1 MAERNLLNE
10 GFIFNT
16 RDDAGAISGTQVVS
30 AGEIESLVNGNT
42 SADALTLNVGQFIS
56 LDADLGVRWKTDRI
70 ELHTNEPTIS
80 NVDMLISENGIDYRE
95 VTMTGSVGLYVGD
108 LPDVTVS
115 GSPRFIRYQHTG
127 TAANTIQE
135 WRVINDETLVD
146 FGSDGDQTSLNIDDS
161 PIGTTSSIPEP
172 LTLFNRF
179 DKIAHAFVF
188 VDSTSNAAEDQ
199 IQVSSSVNG
208 PFVGRGDNST
218 TQPAN
223 VPWEFGEFSNTR
235 VVPSG
240 SAFIN
245 FVDNDLKGWEATAEI
260 DNFVLSDQVLQ
271 GDITTVS
278 GARFQVVNSFD
289 NIFLDNQNLI
299 TARDRH
305 EDKFVFRAVDV
316 DQVKV
321 RLKVNPLPS
330 TATLVEGPRL
340 YWRNHEEET
349 DESNDFREITS
360 TLSTTP
366 NSNFNNQVQDFVF
379 DVGSVTTWSGTIRGF
394 AISPFKATGSIGT
407 SIPVEFHSLEAFNS
421 QAKQSSFVTL
431 DFRPVPSGAFPIMDL
446 DDASRLT
453 GVKHLLSTR
462 TQITQDCII
471 TSVQAWVRP
480 DPSDPPVIYLAR
492 PLPGSSFP
500 AAGSNFDVVA
510 AVDSTEA
517 PGPAND
523 FLLEI
528 PVFWSAQKGDM
539 VGISFPGAF
548 GGDISYRGT
557 TNVGDLYSS
566 DTTAGTTT
574 LAELESILNTH
585 TDWTAR
591 NENILLT
598 YSALSTELDRS
609 PVAAPTSSGGYLNV
623 GTYTTPV
630 FDTGNSPNLSCLD
643 FDSVTPGD
651 SSIDAS
657 GGPDADVVLARA
669 SNFVPRTGLALG
681 ETGVISGT
689 GSPQTRTL
697 NFIEPLNFEK
707 GIENNPDH
715 TYQLNQVNFEIT
727 TRELGTSPGPG
738 TNFIQNVGS
747 AILYH
752 ETKDELWILNTLISG
767 TDPFSTLTNRPIWDV
782 YSPTTG
788 DYLRTQ
794 HATGTVFYSYQHP
807 SSLDAVF
814 EPVGFL
820 ADYAR
825 EEIYII
831 QRENAF
837 FLGAGSY
844 YGLVLDLDG
853 NIIDVFWRDG
863 VTGAPNSNR
872 FESARDAAYA
882 PDVSYPPLQ
891 EFTGGMFFI
900 VGDNSSTGSAGE
912 LISAYT
918 NGTDISDRDIT
929 HVGEKKFGDITGLEF
944 MGDNNPD
951 AKAVTYNPKDGLLYV
966 MINDPDGDTE
976 TGPQPQIFALRPFF
990 NSGSEEMD
998 FELAIEPQDA
1008 SNSGPRLDGAGFDR
1022 QSAGSDD
1029 GSDLIRLV
1037 ELNYTTSMDYNS
1049 LRDTFVVLR
1058 TIKGL
1063 RSEDALG
1070 ASRFSL
1076 FDEKSFSTL
1085 NECGAGTN
1093 TGLGNLPSTVSATDQ
1108 VWGTLSGTLSFEQ
1121 VPTDSTLFPAGRY
1134 VQLEYQLNSSTGN
1147 SQSPQLT
1154 SSQICQGLNVGQI
1167 PANSTR
1173 EIFVRTNIP
1182 EDQSIGDLAGRLKV
1196 FWELED

>member
-16 RDDAGAISGTQVVS
+16 RDSTGAISGTQVVS
-30 AGEIESLVNGNT
+30 AGEIESLVDGDT
-42 SADALTLNVGQFIS
+42 STDALTLNVGQFIS
-56 LDADLGVRWKTDRI
+56 LDSDLGVRWKTDRI
-70 ELHTNEPTIS
+70 ELYTDEPTIS
-80 NVDMLISENGIDYRE
+80 NVAMLISEDGVDYRE
-95 VTMTGSVGLYVGD
+95 VTMTGSTGLYVGD
-108 LPDVTVS
+108 LPETAVS
-115 GSPRFIRYQHTG
+115 GSPRFVRYQHTG
-127 TAANTIQE
+127 VAANTIQE
-135 WRVINDETLVD
+135 WRVVNDETLVD
-146 FGSDGDQTSLNIDDS
+146 FGTDGDQTLLNIDDS

-179 DKIAHAFVF
+179 DKIANAFVF
-188 VDSTSNAAEDQ
+188 VDSTSNDAEDQ
-199 IQVSSSVNG
+199 IQVSSSING

-240 SAFIN
+240 SAFID
-245 FVDNDLKGWEATAEI
+245 FIDNDLKGWEATAEI
-260 DNFVLSDQVLQ
+260 DNFTLTNQVLQ
-271 GDITTVS
+271 GEITAVS

-289 NIFLDNQNLI
+289 NFFLNNQDLI
-299 TARDRH
+299 TGRARN
-305 EDKFVFRAVDV
+305 EDKFVLRAADV

-330 TATLVEGPRL
+330 TASLVEGPRL

-349 DESNDFREITS
+349 DESSDFRESVS

-379 DVGSVTTWSGTIRGF
+379 DVGSVPTWSGTIRGF
-394 AISPFKATGSIGT
+394 AVSPFQATGSIGT
-407 SIPVEFHSLEAFNS
+407 NIPVEFHSLEAFNS
-421 QAKQSSFVTL
+421 QSKQSSFVTL
-431 DFRPVPSGAFPIMDL
+431 DFRQVTSGTFPIMDL

-453 GVKHLLSTR
+453 NVKHLLSFR
-462 TQITQDCII
+462 TQITQDCVI
-471 TSVQAWVRP
+471 TNVQAWVRP
-480 DPSDPPVIYLAR
+480 DPNDPPVIYLAR
-492 PLPGSSFP
+492 PLAGSSFP
-500 AAGSNFDVVA
+500 SAGSNFDVVA

-517 PGPAND
+517 PGGNND

-539 VGISFPGAF
+539 VGISFQGAF

-566 DTTAGTTT
+566 DTTAGTASLT
-574 LAELESILNTH
+574 ELESIVNTH

-591 NENILLT
+591 DENILLT
-598 YSALSTELDRS
+598 YTALPTELDRS
-609 PVAAPTSSGGYLNV
+609 PVASPTLSGGYFSA

-643 FDSVTPGD
+643 FDSITPGD

-657 GGPDADVVLARA
+657 GGPDADVALARA

-681 ETGVISGT
+681 EVGVISGT
-689 GSPQTRTL
+689 GSKQTRTL
-697 NFIEPLNFEK
+697 NFIEPLNFQK
-707 GIENNPDH
+707 AIDNNPDH
-715 TYQLNQVNFEIT
+715 AYQLNQVNFAIT
-727 TRELGTSPGPG
+727 TREFGNSPGPG
-738 TNFIQNVGS
+738 LQFIQNVGS
-747 AILYH
+747 AIFYH

-782 YSPTTG
+782 YAPVTG
-788 DYLRTQ
+788 EYIRTQ
-794 HATGTVFYSYQHP
+794 QVTGTVFYSYQHP
-807 SSLDAVF
+807 SADAVF
-814 EPVGFL
+814 EPVGFV
-820 ADYAR
+820 ADYNR
-825 EEIYII
+825 GEIYII

-863 VTGAPNSNR
+863 VTSAPSSNR
-872 FESARDAAYA
+872 FESARDVAYA
-882 PDVSYPPLQ
+882 PDVSHPPLQ
-891 EFTGGMFFI
+891 EFTSGMFFI
-900 VGDNSSTGSAGE
+900 IGDNSGTGTAGE

-929 HVGEKKFGDITGLEF
+929 HVGEKRFGDIVGLTF

-951 AKAVTYNPKDGLLYV
+951 AKAITYNPKDGFIYV
-966 MINDPDGDTE
+966 MINDPEGDNE

-998 FELAIEPQDA
+998 FELVIGPEDA
-1008 SNSGPRLDGAGFDR
+1008 SNSGPRLDGAGFGR
-1022 QSAGSDD
+1022 QSAGSADD
-1029 GSDLIRLV
+1029 SDLIRLV
-1037 ELNYTTSMDYNS
+1037 ELNYTTSMAYNS
-1049 LRDTFVVLR
+1049 LRDTFVILR
-1058 TIKGL
+1058 TIEGL

-1076 FDEKSFSTL
+1076 FDEKSFSTI

-1093 TGLGNLPSTVSATDQ
+1093 PSLGNLPNAISITDKI
-1108 VWGTLSGTLSFEQ
+1108 WGTLSGTLDFEQ

-1134 VQLEYQLNSSTGN
+1134 VQLEYQLNSSADN
-1147 SQSPQLT
+1147 AQAPQIT

-1182 EDQSIGDLAGRLKV
+1182 ANQPIGDLLGRLKV